1 MRLYTSGMDQL
12 DRAVEPVA
20 GQEEPARDT
29 GKSDVDRLTH
39 ECDRLR
45 GQIAALRRHI
55 RSQQRRR
62 AAAEGQLTATRRELA
77 VVRQQLRVVLDSTMW
92 RALHPLRRLGARL
105 PPSARRLSR
114 GALKLAWWTLSL
126 QLWRKLREPTVVEEP
141 VPPEDIDG
149 YGAWVELYDTID
161 DDDRSAMDAE
171 IGNMETKPL
180 ISVVMPVYETPERYL
195 REAIES
201 VRAQRYPNW
210 ELCIA
215 DDASPSPHV
224 RAMLE
229 EYRVADARIKV
240 CFRDENGHISACT
253 NSALALATGDYVAL
267 LDADDLLPEHA
278 LYVVASAVAEKPE
291 LDLLFSD
298 EDKID
303 VEGRR
308 FDPYFKSD
316 WNPDLMLGQ
325 NMFSHL
331 GVYRRSLIEAIGGCR
346 LGYEGSQDHDL
357 VLRASARTAP
367 GRIRHL
373 PYILYHWRAV
383 PGSTAVTVENKNYAV
398 EAARRAIGDYLAEQG
413 IAATVG
419 PSSALGYQRVRYPL
433 PAEPPPVSLIIP
445 LGAPLQIVRTCISG
459 LLDRTDYRALE
470 LVLLVNCGTGRDVR
484 AYLGDLSGDPRI
496 TIVTDDAP
504 SFSFSRLCN
513 LGVARAK
520 GEIIGL
526 VNDDIEVMASDWLGE
541 MVSHALRSAVGAVGA
556 MLRYPDGRIQHAG
569 VVGGLGGV
577 AGHAH
582 IGRPQGD
589 HGYFGRAALTQNL
602 SAVTGA
608 CLVMR
613 KSLYQEVAG
622 LDETNLS
629 IAFNDIDLC
638 LRLRERGYLI
648 VWTPYAEL
656 IHHESASRGS
666 DFAPA
671 EIARFRRECAYMERR
686 WGDVLADDPYYNPN
700 HSLELPGFRLAFPP
714 RVEKPWQVFS

>member
-1 MRLYTSGMDQL
+1 VDQVDQPIERAPAKEEPVEAEGDVDQL
-12 DRAVEPVA
+12 NR
-20 GQEEPARDT
+20 
-29 GKSDVDRLTH
+29 
-39 ECDRLR
+39 ECERLR
-45 GQIAALRRHI
+45 RQVAALRKQARA
-55 RSQQRRR
+55 QQRRR
-62 AAAEGQLTATRRELA
+62 AAAEAQLVAALKELDR
-77 VVRQQLRVVLDSTMW
+77 VRWQYRAILASTMW
-92 RALHPLRRLGARL
+92 QTLHPLRTLGDRL
-105 PPSARRLSR
+105 PPNVRRLSR
-114 GALKLAWWTLSL
+114 GALKLAWWTLSF
-126 QLWRKLREPTVVEEP
+126 QLWRKLHEPTVVDEP
-141 VPPEDIDG
+141 APPEDIEG
-149 YGAWVELYDTID
+149 YGAWVELYDTIS

-171 IGNMETKPL
+171 IGNMARRPL
-180 ISVVMPVYETPERYL
+180 ISVMMPVYETPESYL

-215 DDASPSPHV
+215 DDASSSPHI
-224 RAMLE
+224 RAVLD
-229 EYRVADARIKV
+229 EYRAIDPRIKV

-253 NSALALATGDYVAL
+253 NSALALATGDYIAL

-278 LYVVASAVAEKPE
+278 LYVVAAAIAEEPE

-303 VEGRR
+303 TEGRR

-331 GVYRRSLIEAIGGCR
+331 GVFRRSLVEAIGGCR

-357 VLRASARTAP
+357 VLRASARTIP
-367 GRIRHL
+367 ERIRHL

-413 IAATVG
+413 TAATVG
-419 PSSALGYQRVRYPL
+419 PSSAPGYHRVHYPL
-433 PAEPPPVSLIIP
+433 PQMPPQVSLVIP
-445 LGAPLQIVRTCISG
+445 LGARLEIVRTGLTG
-459 LLDRTDYRALE
+459 LLDRTDYRGLE
-470 LVLLVNCGTGRDVR
+470 LVLLVNCGTGRDVH
-484 AYLGDLSGDPRI
+484 AYLEDLSGDSRV

-504 SFSFSRLCN
+504 NFSFSRLCN
-513 LGVARAK
+513 LGVAWAR
-520 GEIIGL
+520 GEVIGL
-526 VNDDIEVMASDWLGE
+526 VNDDIEVIEPNWLGE
-541 MVSHALRSAVGAVGA
+541 MVGHALRPSVGAVGA
-556 MLRYPDGRIQHAG
+556 LLLYPDERIQHAG

-577 AGHAH
+577 AGHMH
-582 IGRPQGD
+582 VGLPHGD

-613 KSLYQEVAG
+613 KSLYQEAGG
-622 LDETNLS
+622 LDEANLS

-638 LRLRERGYLI
+638 LRLRQRGYLI
-648 VWTPYAEL
+648 VWTPYARL

-686 WGDVLADDPYYNPN
+686 WGDVLADDPYYSPN